1 MAAKRRGRIT
11 VERSRYKEYVNV
23 AQHFFDA
30 AKDSMDLD
38 YPTAAGVLIVH
49 SAIAYAD
56 AVCIMLSGQRSS
68 GENHE
73 EAIEILDAVAADDK
87 GKRPAM
93 NQLRRIIEEKNRVSY
108 LGELYSPEDTKDML
122 KRLER
127 FREWA
132 LKILTR

>member
-11 VERSRYKEYVNV
+11 VDRNRYREYMNV
-23 AQHFFDA
+23 AQHFYEA
-30 AKDSMDLD
+30 ARDSIELD

-56 AVCIMLSGQRSS
+56 ALCIMLSGQRSS

-73 EAIEILDAVAADDK
+73 EAIEILETVAADDPD
-87 GKRPAM
+87 KRNAM
-93 NQLRRIIEEKNRVSY
+93 NQLRRIIEEKTRVSY
-108 LGELYSPEDTKDML
+108 LGELYSPAATRDMW

-127 FREWA
+127 FRAWA
-132 LKILTR
+132 LKILTK